1 MLNSN
6 LPKIDDET
14 RVAVQVLAD
23 SRQRRKSFYRPGL
36 ACFLIVSVVF
46 VCTLATFVTAEDSFA
61 VQKNDQRA
69 ESENSEDDE
78 IITLF
83 HGL

>member
-1 MLNSN
+1 MSFKDFVNGF
-6 LPKIDDET
+6 LP
-14 RVAVQVLAD
+14 
-23 SRQRRKSFYRPGL
+23 F
-36 ACFLIVSVVF
+36 
-46 VCTLATFVTAEDSFA
+46 TAEDSFA